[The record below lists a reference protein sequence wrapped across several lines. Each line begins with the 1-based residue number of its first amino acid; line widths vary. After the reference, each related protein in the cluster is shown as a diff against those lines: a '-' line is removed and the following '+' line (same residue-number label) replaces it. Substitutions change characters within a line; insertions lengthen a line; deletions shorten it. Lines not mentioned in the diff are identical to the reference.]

1 MLFIECNCKKN
12 AIRIMLLFAAITLH
26 FSCSETD
33 LPIKSGDPILLSDLN
48 VSSYHFPYTLSRD
61 TCERMVSCHSS
72 VSFGSD
78 TAVATLL
85 ITDIINL
92 YEVEVMSEEISLDT
106 LIRLTRMK
114 SPLNDLHDYDSI
126 VTFKYINSD
135 SLELKNGLYHSLRE
149 EIIENT
155 IWSKSTC
162 CID

>member
-1 MLFIECNCKKN
+1 
-12 AIRIMLLFAAITLH
+12 
-26 FSCSETD
+26 
-33 LPIKSGDPILLSDLN
+33 
-48 VSSYHFPYTLSRD
+48 
-61 TCERMVSCHSS
+61 MVSCHSS